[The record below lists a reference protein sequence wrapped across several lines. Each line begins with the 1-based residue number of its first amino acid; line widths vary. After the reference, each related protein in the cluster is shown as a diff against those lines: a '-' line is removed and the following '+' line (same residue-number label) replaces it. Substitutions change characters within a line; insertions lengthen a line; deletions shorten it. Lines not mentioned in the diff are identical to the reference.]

1 MPLKHR
7 TETLLITLLTIA
19 ILLTGFLA
27 ASLPAL
33 PMGIVPWALLFIVS
47 LAYPLLLHPLFKK
60 DRADYEFRWLHW
72 IPSFILIG
80 WLIFQILALVIP
92 ATAILSAMYSWAW
105 LLPAISLSML
115 LILLFCSKVIRQ
127 WLKRTV
133 IVLALFI
140 PFMSLALLSSSGP
153 HYEQNVQAALWQGDW
168 GQKIQTGTSNLIA
181 AITDS
186 DSSNNAASSLN
197 NSEAIK
203 GSVSSASAINIAN
216 SSDPSE
222 EKWRSFLRDYLS
234 GNSSSSTSDI
244 TGSIDTDTTQNSSSN
259 SSVHTVVIGQ
269 NSSVPTTLPA
279 SGLGWFAIIVALIA
293 GYCSTLH
300 RRQLR
305 I

>member
-7 TETLLITLLTIA
+7 TETLLVTLLTIM
-19 ILLTGFLA
+19 ILLTGFLT

-33 PMGIVPWALLFIVS
+33 PMGLVPWVILFIMS

-80 WLIFQILALVIP
+80 WLVLQILALLIP
-92 ATAILSAMYSWAW
+92 ATAIINTVYSWAW
-105 LLPAISLSML
+105 LLPVVSLSML

-127 WLKRTV
+127 WLKRSI

-153 HYEQNVQAALWQGDW
+153 HYEENVQAALWQGNW
-168 GQKIQTGTSNLIA
+168 TTKLQTGTAGLIA

-186 DSSNNAASSLN
+186 NTSNNSSVTSSSNSAG
-197 NSEAIK
+197 SEE
-203 GSVSSASAINIAN
+203 SVSSNSAINVAT

-222 EKWRSFLRDYLS
+222 EKWRSFLRDYLNGS
-234 GNSSSSTSDI
+234 SSSNDSSIVGSTESTSSESSSSSSTTPI
-244 TGSIDTDTTQNSSSN
+244 
-259 SSVHTVVIGQ
+259 VIGQ

-279 SGLGWFAIIVALIA
+279 SGLSWFAIIIALAA

-300 RRQLR
+300 RRQMRL
-305 I
+305 